1 VISSGSNFQPETE
14 TIQGYAMA
22 NVVVVGAQW
31 GDEGKGKVVDIYT
44 EFADEI
50 VRFQGGNNAGHTLVV
65 GEEKVVLHLIP
76 SGVLHEGKR
85 CVIGNGVVLDPDV
98 FIMEVNRLKGAGRL
112 QDDGTLLL
120 SESLHII
127 MPYHKA
133 LDIAREA
140 QSGDKKI
147 GTTGRGIGPCYED
160 KIGRRGIRLMDLVD
174 PVVFSRKL
182 RENLEEKN
190 ALLERLGVEPLG
202 YNEVYRTYQD
212 YAQVLKKYMADTALV
227 LSKEL
232 KAGKKLLFEGAQGTL
247 LDVDHGTYPFVTSSS
262 TCAGGA
268 ATGSGVSPREIHEV
282 IGISKAYVTRVGS
295 GPFPTEL
302 LEETGEK
309 LRQIG
314 SEFGATT
321 GRPRRCGWF
330 DAMVIRYAVRI
341 NGLTGIALT
350 KLDVLSD
357 FEAIKVCT
365 GYRFEGQELETL
377 PARLE
382 TFENCEP
389 VYEELPGWKCD
400 ITGVRSFE
408 QLPENAKKY
417 VKRLE
422 ELAGCPIVL
431 VSVGPRRDQTMVLK
445 NPFDA

>member
-1 VISSGSNFQPETE
+1 
-14 TIQGYAMA
+14 MA
-22 NVVVVGAQW
+22 NLVVVGAQW

-44 EFADEI
+44 EYADEI
-50 VRFQGGNNAGHTLVV
+50 VRYQGGNNAGHTLVV

-76 SGVLHEGKR
+76 SEVLHAGKR
-85 CVIGNGVVLDPDV
+85 CVIGNGVVLDPEV
-98 FIMEVNRLKGAGRL
+98 FIIEVNRLKAAGRL
-112 QDDGTLLL
+112 EDDSTLLL

-133 LDIAREA
+133 IDIAREA
-140 QSGDKKI
+140 KSGDKKI

-160 KIGRRGIRLMDLVD
+160 KIGRRGIRLMDLID
-174 PVVFSRKL
+174 PVAFSRKL

-190 ALLERLGVEPLG
+190 AILERLGEEPLG
-202 YNEVYRTYQD
+202 YNEIYRTYQD
-212 YAQVLKKYMADTALV
+212 FAEILKKYMADTSLV
-227 LSKEL
+227 LSKSVA
-232 KAGKKLLFEGAQGTL
+232 AGKKLLFEGAQGTL

-262 TCAGGA
+262 ACAGGA
-268 ATGSGVSPREIHEV
+268 ATGTGVSPREIHEV
-282 IGISKAYVTRVGS
+282 VGISKAYVTRVGS

-302 LEETGEK
+302 LDETGEK
-309 LRQIG
+309 LRQVG
-314 SEFGATT
+314 GEFGATT

-357 FEAIKVCT
+357 FETIKVCT

-377 PARLE
+377 PAKLE

-389 VYEELPGWKCD
+389 VYEELPGWKVD
-400 ITGVRSFE
+400 ITGVRSYD

-417 VKRLE
+417 VRRLE
-422 ELAGCPIVL
+422 ELAGCPIVM
-431 VSVGPRRDQTMVLK
+431 VSVGPRRDQTMMIK
-445 NPFDA
+445 NPFGE